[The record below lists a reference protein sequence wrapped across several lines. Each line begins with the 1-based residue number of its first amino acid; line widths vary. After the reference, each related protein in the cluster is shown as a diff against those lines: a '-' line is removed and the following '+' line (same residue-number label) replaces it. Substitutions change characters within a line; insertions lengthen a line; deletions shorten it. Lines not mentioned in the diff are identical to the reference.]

1 MWIKR
6 RWQWIPAITV
16 LCFLTV
22 DLLPHILLLPF
33 HGFHIQNCIFC
44 LKFLTL
50 NFLINIVLSIFSF
63 YQILWFLFQH
73 ASTSGR
79 PRENEH
85 ESFQNSNNTL
95 QERVCGQSHILQS
108 QLILSCS
115 LKAIISKWKCLKHN
129 FHSSYYT
136 SPIFSYFPL
145 FKYPLRIKYEAM
157 LVGKTNILKT

>member
-85 ESFQNSNNTL
+85 ESFQNSNNTTSRKSL
-95 QERVCGQSHILQS
+95 WAIPHSAISINSFLFFESNYFKMEM
-108 QLILSCS
+108 
-115 LKAIISKWKCLKHN
+115 LKAQLSL
-129 FHSSYYT
+129 FLL
-136 SPIFSYFPL
+136 YFPY
-145 FKYPLRIKYEAM
+145 F
-157 LVGKTNILKT
+157 